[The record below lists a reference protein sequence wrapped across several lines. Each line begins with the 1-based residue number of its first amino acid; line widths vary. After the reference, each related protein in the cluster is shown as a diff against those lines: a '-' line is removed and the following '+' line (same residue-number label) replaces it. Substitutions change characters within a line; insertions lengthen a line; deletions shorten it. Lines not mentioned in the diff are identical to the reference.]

1 VHCVAV
7 MGLSDE
13 DPAEKLVWGIV
24 SDSDLVR
31 AEIRTEADGPAG
43 GLALQPIVSVEPT
56 MPLREAGELM
66 LTHSATHIVVV
77 DPEMQR
83 PIGIL
88 STLDIAGVLAWGRGL
103 NPHQRPSPEHADS
116 S

>member
-1 VHCVAV
+1 
-7 MGLSDE
+7 
-13 DPAEKLVWGIV
+13 
-24 SDSDLVR
+24 
-31 AEIRTEADGPAG
+31 
-43 GLALQPIVSVEPT
+43 
-56 MPLREAGELM
+56 M
-66 LTHSATHIVVV
+66 LTNSATHIVVVV

-103 NPHQRPSPEHADS
+103 NPHQRRSPEHADS